1 MNNKKI
7 LTIALL
13 IQFMFVFGATAQSI
27 NTLTPEEKNEGWR
40 LLFDGKTFNG
50 WNNLTNSGWEI
61 KDGELSAVASNDH
74 KQRDIITVDQFVD
87 FEFYFEFKI
96 SEGTNSGIK
105 YLVLNEYVGQ
115 KGTYLG
121 LEYQILDDKNFKYP
135 ERAIFRSSSSLY
147 DLIPADNKKQK
158 PLGQWN
164 VARVMV
170 NGNHVEH
177 WLNELKVLEYNR
189 STDAFKSL
197 IQQSKYKDLQNFGKN
212 TAGHLL
218 LQNEGTPI
226 SFRNIKIKSN

>member
-1 MNNKKI
+1 
-7 LTIALL
+7 
-13 IQFMFVFGATAQSI
+13 MFDFGATAQSI
-27 NTLTPEEKNEGWR
+27 YTLTSEEKKEGWR

-61 KDGELSAVASNDH
+61 KDGELSAVASSDH
-74 KQRDIITVDQFVD
+74 KQRDIITVDQFQD

-115 KGTYLG
+115 KGYLG
-121 LEYQILDDKNFKYP
+121 LEYQILDDENFKYP

-158 PLGQWN
+158 PIGQWN

-170 NGNHVEH
+170 NGNHVQH
-177 WLNELKVLEYNR
+177 WLNGLKVLQYDR

-197 IQQSKYKDLQNFGKN
+197 IRQSKYKDLQNFGRNK
-212 TAGHLL
+212 TGHIL

-226 SFRNIKIKSN
+226 SFRNIKLKTLK